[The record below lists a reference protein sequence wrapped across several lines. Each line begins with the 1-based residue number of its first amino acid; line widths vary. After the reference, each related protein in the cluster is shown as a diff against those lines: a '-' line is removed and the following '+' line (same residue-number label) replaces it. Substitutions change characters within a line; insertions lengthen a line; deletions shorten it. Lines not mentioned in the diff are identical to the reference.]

1 MANNTKHSLTKEDLR
16 YFTGTEH
23 WYRHKLNPKI
33 TYTDGARHVAQ
44 AGGAYWLLDEL
55 ALAQAYQKEV
65 AAEPFQKWTL
75 KVREDH
81 TATLT
86 CEDGDYREVFTK
98 ELTFT
103 DFPLDEISFFVIDN
117 VILLTSE
124 Y

>member
-1 MANNTKHSLTKEDLR
+1 MTNNTRHSLTKADLAQ
-16 YFTGTEH
+16 FIGTEH
-23 WYRHKLNPKI
+23 WYRHNLNPKV

-65 AAEPFQKWTL
+65 AATPFQKWTL
-75 KVREDH
+75 KVREDC
-81 TATLT
+81 TAILT
-86 CEDGDYREVFTK
+86 CEDGDLQLVFTK

-103 DFPLDEISFFVIDN
+103 DFPLDEISFYVIDN
-117 VILLTSE
+117 VILLTRE

>member
-1 MANNTKHSLTKEDLR
+1 MANNTRHSLTKADLAQ
-16 YFTGTEH
+16 FIGTEH
-23 WYRHKLNPKI
+23 WYRHNLNRKV

-75 KVREDH
+75 KVREDD

-86 CEDGDYREVFTK
+86 CEDGDLQVVFTK